1 MDSKV
6 VAETRKQSRMEAV
19 LHRRERFSKQ
29 GQEHPDAKEKG
40 DVPDTQPCFCTEL
53 V

>member
-1 MDSKV
+1 MDFKV
-6 VAETRKQSRMEAV
+6 VVETRKQSRMEAV
-19 LHRRERFSKQ
+19 LHRKERFLKQ

-40 DVPDTQPCFCTEL
+40 GVPDTQQCFCTEL